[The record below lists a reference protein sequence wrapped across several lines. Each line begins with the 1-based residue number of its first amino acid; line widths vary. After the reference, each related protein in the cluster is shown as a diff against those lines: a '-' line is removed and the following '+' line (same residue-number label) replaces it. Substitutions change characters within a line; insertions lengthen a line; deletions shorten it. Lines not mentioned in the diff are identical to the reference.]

1 MNLRQLHYFIEFAQA
16 LERGDAPSAWPHFKS
31 HAGVIERELGTRLI
45 EREGNATFRLTP
57 AGVEYLAASK
67 RMLQMHESAITQAAS
82 AARGQGGELRL
93 GVCEEA
99 VTNRLTHFLA
109 AHKERYPAT
118 QVHLVEDSSS
128 ALVAAL
134 QRRELDLALILP
146 VVDLSESLLTE
157 VLWSDGWL
165 AAMRSGHPLAEKD
178 TLDCQDFTDQELLLG
193 DPMWSSHGHDII
205 REAFRL
211 QGMEPKIGA
220 LVFSRSTMLV
230 LSAIGIGCTF
240 VPASMIRNPHRP
252 HPSNVLRPF
261 RAPPLLITAVYL
273 PDAPRIAIGFLELVR
288 DIVGNESKTTGARES

>member
-1 MNLRQLHYFIEFAQA
+1 MNLRQLHYFVEFCQA
-16 LERGDAPSAWPHFKS
+16 LDTGDAPSVWSHFKS
-31 HAGVIERELGTRLI
+31 HAGVIERELGTKLI
-45 EREGNATFRLTP
+45 KREGRMVFRLTP
-57 AGVEYLAASK
+57 AGVEYLASAK
-67 RMLQMHESAITQAAS
+67 RMLEMHESAIAEAAT

-99 VTNRLTHFLA
+99 VTGRLTHFLA

-118 QVHLVEDSSS
+118 QVQLYEDSSS

-146 VVDLSESLLTE
+146 VVDLSDSLLTE

-165 AAMRSGHPLAEKD
+165 AAMRSGHQLAKKD
-178 TLDCQDFTDQELLLG
+178 SLDCQDFGDQELLLG
-193 DPMWSSHGHDII
+193 DPMWSSHGHDIV
-205 REAFRL
+205 REAFRA
-211 QGMEPKIGA
+211 QGIEPKIGA

-252 HPSNVLRPF
+252 RPSNVLRPF
-261 RAPPLLITAVYL
+261 QAPPLLITAAYL
-273 PDAPRIAIGFLELVR
+273 SDAPRIAIGFLELIR
-288 DIVGNESKTTGARES
+288 DIVANESE